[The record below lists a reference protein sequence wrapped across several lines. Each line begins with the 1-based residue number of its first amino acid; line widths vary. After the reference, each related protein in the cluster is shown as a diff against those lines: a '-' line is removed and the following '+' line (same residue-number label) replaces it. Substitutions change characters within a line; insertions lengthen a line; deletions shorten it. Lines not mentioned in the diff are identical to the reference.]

1 MGFVGGNWHPI
12 RLTAM
17 LEGFNLKRD
26 RSSSYLHYEGATS
39 SVENAGIAYQ
49 SPSLI
54 ALGAGAK
61 EIALV
66 NTFTNLLFA
75 ALLLRTPAVVKFGD
89 SLKRFTV
96 LFGFLSVL
104 GWIPLIV
111 VPMLIK
117 GVSPWVMIGL
127 WVLNMAPNLMVAP
140 LRDKWLSDIVPSDRL
155 GRYLSVRS
163 IVSAS
168 SYLSFFFL
176 MGYLLDHFKGAG
188 SGGFSLIFSISLGVC
203 LVSLL
208 FYLIIRVPV
217 PLGESDHAELGLF
230 SFVKEARQNDLG
242 VFILFSAGILFS
254 ASVAGSFFSIY
265 MLRDL
270 HFTYL
275 TYTLVISVEFMARI
289 GISFFGGRWIDHA
302 GAIKVL
308 RFASFFIPLIP
319 VLWLFSHSLGY
330 LLVIQVISGASWAT
344 FDLCTQSYLCK
355 AAPSAKRLHYI
366 VYHRSIITLAAALG
380 PLLGS
385 VLLNVTV
392 PIFGNPILSVFLISG
407 AMRLVAVIFFLP
419 RLREV
424 ESSQRAGEE
433 PVPGLENQYR
443 RNAARPEVELYS
455 VVKMEDSLP
464 RTARRKRNRPAEIK
478 AGTFY
483 HPELWEKPVRIA
495 PEPKVARLS
504 DQLARPAEYHRK
516 WASRPNP
523 SHAWN

>member
-1 MGFVGGNWHPI
+1 
-12 RLTAM
+12 M
-17 LEGFNLKRD
+17 LEGFDLKKD

-39 SVENAGIAYQ
+39 SVENAGVAYQ

-54 ALGAGAK
+54 ALGAGAR

-75 ALLLRTPAVVKFGD
+75 VLLLRTPAVVKFGE

-104 GWIPLIV
+104 GWIPLIL
-111 VPMLIK
+111 VPLLIK

-155 GRYLSVRS
+155 GRYLGVRS

-176 MGYLLDHFKGAG
+176 MGYLLDHFKGPG
-188 SGGFSLIFSISLGVC
+188 SGGFSLIFAISLGVC

-230 SFVKEARQNDLG
+230 SFFKEARQNDLG

-254 ASVAGSFFSIY
+254 ASVAGSFFSVY

-275 TYTLVISVEFMARI
+275 TYTLVISVEFLARI
-289 GISFFGGRWIDHA
+289 GISVFGGRWIDNA
-302 GAIKVL
+302 GAIKIL
-308 RFASFFIPLIP
+308 RVASFFIPLVP
-319 VLWLFSHSLGY
+319 VLWLFSHSLVY
-330 LLVIQVISGASWAT
+330 LLAIQVISGAAWAT

-385 VLLNVTV
+385 VLLNVMV
-392 PIFGNPILSVFLISG
+392 PIFGNPILGIFLISG
-407 AMRLVAVIFFLP
+407 ALRLVAVVFFLP
-419 RLREV
+419 RLRDT
-424 ESSQRAGEE
+424 ESSHPAGGE
-433 PVPGLENQYR
+433 PVPGLENQYFR
-443 RNAARPEVELYS
+443 TSARPEAQLYS
-455 VVKMEDSLP
+455 VVKMEDGLT
-464 RTARRKRNRPAEIK
+464 RVRRRKRTRPAETK
-478 AGTFY
+478 VGSFY
-483 HPELWEKPVRIA
+483 HPELWEKPAGIA
-495 PEPKVARLS
+495 PEPKVSRLR
-504 DQLARPAEYHRK
+504 DQLPRPPEYHRK
-516 WASRPNP
+516 WASKANL
-523 SHAWN
+523 SGAWN